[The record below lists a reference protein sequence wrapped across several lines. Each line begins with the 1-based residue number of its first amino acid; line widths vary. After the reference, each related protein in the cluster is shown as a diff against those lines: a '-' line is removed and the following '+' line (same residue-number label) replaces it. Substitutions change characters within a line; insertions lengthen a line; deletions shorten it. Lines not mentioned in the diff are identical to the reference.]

1 MSVFADSSA
10 VVKLYADEPG
20 SSLVR
25 AFEAMHVSQLCR
37 VEVPA
42 AIWRKTRM
50 GTLASADA
58 VVLIRAFEND
68 LFGSDAVL
76 APARITPALLDDASV
91 LTAAHGLRAYDA
103 VQLATARAVRA
114 LDPECESMAAFDRE
128 LRDAAAR
135 DGFTLVPGAI

>member
-20 SSLVR
+20 SSVVR

-42 AIWRKTRM
+42 AIWRKSRM
-50 GTLASADA
+50 GSLSAEDAS
-58 VVLIRAFEND
+58 VLIRAFEND

-76 APARITPALLDDASV
+76 APMRMTSALLDDAAA
-91 LTAAHGLRAYDA
+91 LTATHGLRAYDA
-103 VQLATARAVRA
+103 VQLATARAVRT
-114 LDPECESMAAFDRE
+114 LDPECDSMAVFDRE

-135 DGFTLVPGAI
+135 EGFTLVPGVL